1 MTLELFRKYNI
12 FYMKNIKLSLFSYS
26 SAHGGDYGFA
36 SSAGSP
42 MSVATA
48 GGQPG
53 NGSQSPSGSSG
64 DENITSCQTGNGGQT
79 GNGRKVSSH
88 YAQISPLR
96 GQGLP
101 HPSVMGIPQNTGGHN
116 SVSGSPV
123 KSYFQVNNKLIFLS
137 FFINL
142 KSRILSRDH
151 LSFFCSKQRHRTP
164 K

>member
-1 MTLELFRKYNI
+1 MLQWNSSKIRIEISDDIGI
-12 FYMKNIKLSLFSYS
+12 FPKVYITSFICKNLRYLYFSYS

-48 GGQPG
+48 GGQTG

-64 DENITSCQTGNGGQT
+64 DENLTSCQAGNGVQT
-79 GNGRKVSSH
+79 GNRRQKVSSH

-101 HPSVMGIPQNTGGHN
+101 HPSVMGIPQNTGGNN
-116 SVSGSPV
+116 SITRSPV
-123 KSYFQVNNKLIFLS
+123 KSYFQVI
-137 FFINL
+137 
-142 KSRILSRDH
+142 
-151 LSFFCSKQRHRTP
+151 
-164 K
+164 

>member
-1 MTLELFRKYNI
+1 MYQTPFI
-12 FYMKNIKLSLFSYS
+12 FFYS

-48 GGQPG
+48 GGQTG

-64 DENITSCQTGNGGQT
+64 DENLTSCQTGNEVQT
-79 GNGRKVSSH
+79 GNRRQKVSSH

-101 HPSVMGIPQNTGGHN
+101 HPSVMGIPPNTGGNN
-116 SVSGSPV
+116 SVTGSPV
-123 KSYFQVNNKLIFLS
+123 KSYFQVNNKT
-137 FFINL
+137 FIS
-142 KSRILSRDH
+142 KSY
-151 LSFFCSKQRHRTP
+151 F
-164 K
+164 

>member
-1 MTLELFRKYNI
+1 
-12 FYMKNIKLSLFSYS
+12 
-26 SAHGGDYGFA
+26 
-36 SSAGSP
+36 

-48 GGQPG
+48 GGQTG

-64 DENITSCQTGNGGQT
+64 DENLTSCSGVQTGNGGQT
-79 GNGRKVSSH
+79 GNGRQKVSSH

-123 KSYFQVNNKLIFLS
+123 KSYFQVNNKTYISKSYLI
-137 FFINL
+137 
-142 KSRILSRDH
+142 
-151 LSFFCSKQRHRTP
+151 
-164 K
+164 